1 MNKKEV
7 QKRVL
12 QNGKPLALKK
22 FSWCEKTKTFSVK
35 EDYLIIDF
43 AGIGDCTF
51 TTGGGC
57 TFTTG
62 WDCTF
67 KTGGDCTF
75 TTGWDCTF
83 TTGWDCTFTTG
94 GGCTFTTGWDCTF
107 TTGGG
112 CTFTTG
118 GGCTFKT
125 GGDCTFKTGGGCTF
139 TTGGGCTWVF
149 DWGKLQEP
157 PLHFCGSRYYIEF
170 SKPGFIQSG
179 CIEKPLDWWQKN
191 VTRCAEEHGYSL
203 SQVREYEM
211 YVKFLGQWME
221 RLKLHK
227 AKGKGEK

>member
-62 WDCTF
+62 
-67 KTGGDCTF
+67 GGCTF

-83 TTGWDCTFTTG
+83 KTG

-107 TTGGG
+107 TTGGD

-118 GGCTFKT
+118 W
-125 GGDCTFKTGGGCTF
+125 DCTFKTGWD
-139 TTGGGCTWVF
+139 CTWVF

-227 AKGKGEK
+227 AKGKGE

>member
-43 AGIGDCTF
+43 AGIG
-51 TTGGGC
+51 GC

-67 KTGGDCTF
+67 KTG
-75 TTGWDCTF
+75 WD
-83 TTGWDCTFTTG
+83 
-94 GGCTFTTGWDCTF
+94 
-107 TTGGG
+107 
-112 CTFTTG
+112 
-118 GGCTFKT
+118 
-125 GGDCTFKTGGGCTF
+125 
-139 TTGGGCTWVF
+139 CTWVF

>member
-62 WDCTF
+62 
-67 KTGGDCTF
+67 
-75 TTGWDCTF
+75 
-83 TTGWDCTFTTG
+83 

-107 TTGGG
+107 
-112 CTFTTG
+112 
-118 GGCTFKT
+118 K
-125 GGDCTFKTGGGCTF
+125 
-139 TTGGGCTWVF
+139 TGGGCTWVF

>member
-43 AGIGDCTF
+43 AGIG
-51 TTGGGC
+51 GC

-62 WDCTF
+62 WD
-67 KTGGDCTF
+67 
-75 TTGWDCTF
+75 
-83 TTGWDCTFTTG
+83 
-94 GGCTFTTGWDCTF
+94 
-107 TTGGG
+107 
-112 CTFTTG
+112 
-118 GGCTFKT
+118 
-125 GGDCTFKTGGGCTF
+125 CTF